1 MAMTPEGRVK
11 EAVKKVLRHNGVW
24 YYQPVQN
31 GMGRVGIPDF
41 ICCWHGM
48 FIAIETKAPG
58 NVKNTTANQDAV
70 IAEIREHGGYCM
82 VVDNAT
88 DVMHHLKGISVANIL
103 ESSNASID

>member
-11 EAVKKVLRHNGVW
+11 AQVRKLLQELGIW

-41 ICCWHGM
+41 ICCWRGN

-58 NVKNTTANQDAV
+58 KWKDLTANQRRVIDEIVANDGFALV
-70 IAEIREHGGYCM
+70 VDDVDFLRESLNAIQIAEKLSGE
-82 VVDNAT
+82 
-88 DVMHHLKGISVANIL
+88 
-103 ESSNASID
+103 